1 MLNSTYRSLL
11 LCLCVS
17 TSTQALAQVCSS
29 PKGNYGFG
37 LQGRQVD
44 GQAYAAVGLAHLGK
58 ETFTLDLTASVGG
71 TFSRKTIQGSLQRVD
86 CGLTLAGLGA
96 DAGFV
101 LKGQIADHG
110 DEIFVT
116 EIQAS
121 SPLVASGVM
130 RPVGLQRCNNKTI
143 KGEYNYLSQ
152 GYESNPNADGAGL
165 IPKGVT
171 GVEVFDG
178 KGCSTYDET
187 IKQGSVISAA
197 SGPLGYQVF
206 ENCTFGLLENGQTAF
221 YGVIVRGGQGMS
233 YMKIAPG
240 SARTGEYNRSGS
252 SAKTQGCP

>member
-1 MLNSTYRSLL
+1 
-11 LCLCVS
+11 
-17 TSTQALAQVCSS
+17 
-29 PKGNYGFG
+29 
-37 LQGRQVD
+37 
-44 GQAYAAVGLAHLGK
+44 
-58 ETFTLDLTASVGG
+58 
-71 TFSRKTIQGSLQRVD
+71 
-86 CGLTLAGLGA
+86 
-96 DAGFV
+96 
-101 LKGQIADHG
+101 
-110 DEIFVT
+110 
-116 EIQAS
+116 
-121 SPLVASGVM
+121 
-130 RPVGLQRCNNKTI
+130 LQRCNNKTI

-152 GYESNPNADGAGL
+152 GYDSNSNADGAGL

-197 SGPLGYQVF
+197 SGPLRYQVF

>member
-1 MLNSTYRSLL
+1 MLNSTYLSLL
-11 LCLCVS
+11 FCLCVS
-17 TSTQALAQVCSS
+17 ASTHALAQVCSS

-71 TFSRKTIQGSLQRVD
+71 TFSRKTIQGSLQRAD

-116 EIQAS
+116 EIQES

-152 GYESNPNADGAGL
+152 GYDSNSNADGAGL

-197 SGPLGYQVF
+197 SGPLRYQVF
-206 ENCTFGLLENGQTAF
+206 ENCTLGLLENGQTAF

-233 YMKIAPG
+233 YMKIAPE
-240 SARTGEYNRSGS
+240 SSRTGEYNRSGS
-252 SAKTQGCP
+252 SSKTQGCP